1 MFKDRDAIG
10 KPVIAYDDGKK
21 GEQRHKP
28 GHTASDPPPEAAPE
42 TAPESPV
49 TTERLQHLGRFANET
64 DQDIAD
70 AAKQPR
76 HGLGRPAIV
85 SPTHAITDPAEQK
98 NFVAGRTLERDVL
111 THRGSAL
118 AIRGQPITHE
128 IADAAQALGL
138 LDDLYRATGGCWS
151 VSA

>member
-1 MFKDRDAIG
+1 MFKGRDVIG
-10 KPVIAYDDGKK
+10 KPVIACADGKK
-21 GEQRHKP
+21 GEQLHKP
-28 GHTASDPPPEAAPE
+28 GPTTSDPPSEAALE
-42 TAPESPV
+42 ATPV

-64 DQDIAD
+64 DQDIAE

-85 SPTHAITDPAEQK
+85 SPTHAITDPDEQK
-98 NFVAGRTLERDVL
+98 NFVTGRTLERDVL

-128 IADAAQALGL
+128 IADMAQALGL

-151 VSA
+151 VSG

>member
-10 KPVIAYDDGKK
+10 KPVIAYNDGKK
-21 GEQRHKP
+21 GEQLNNP
-28 GHTASDPPPEAAPE
+28 GHTANAPPPGAAPE
-42 TAPESPV
+42 ASPAITPV
-49 TTERLQHLGRFANET
+49 TTERLQHRGRFASET
-64 DQDIAD
+64 DQ
-70 AAKQPR
+70 AAEATRQPR
-76 HGLGRPAIV
+76 HGLGRPTIV

-111 THRGSAL
+111 TSRGSAL

-151 VSA
+151 VPS